1 MFRPVQ
7 LVPAA
12 IALVVMLSGCS
23 NQDNTAAPQFLDQ
36 EFADQIAQHVGIV
49 LAAVNGGSMLS
60 LTSTAATIRPAGA
73 PVSQDAAR
81 PARDTLFAS
90 GNVAWVVVDTFFTA
104 ADTPQDDYD
113 TLSTRASIHATGNG
127 AIHSANFNSSF
138 FHRADLSASGLS
150 AVKDSIELA
159 GTARDSSRSTFTGTF
174 SNATVR
180 LLIVSRITHSHVVTM
195 KGQSLATP
203 PLGALSDWMM
213 QVTRYES
220 GDTTRVQTQL
230 NTEVIVAF
238 DGTSKA
244 VLNVGGLY
252 EYQVDLDTGA
262 LTRYGAQ
269 RVAAR

>member
-1 MFRPVQ
+1 
-7 LVPAA
+7 
-12 IALVVMLSGCS
+12 
-23 NQDNTAAPQFLDQ
+23 
-36 EFADQIAQHVGIV
+36 V
-49 LAAVNGGSMLS
+49 LAAGNGGSMLS
-60 LTSTAATIRPAGA
+60 LTSTAATIPAGA

-104 ADTPQDDYD
+104 GDTPQDDYD
-113 TLSTRASIHATGNG
+113 ALSTRASIHATGNG

-138 FHRADLSASGLS
+138 LHRADLSATGLS
-150 AVKDSIELA
+150 ALKDSIELA
-159 GTARDSSRSTFTGTF
+159 GTARDSSRSTFRGTF
-174 SNATVR
+174 STATVR
-180 LLIVSRITHSHVVTM
+180 LLIVSAITHSHVVTM
-195 KGQSLATP
+195 KGQSLTTP
-203 PLGALSDWMM
+203 PVGALSDWMM
-213 QVTRYES
+213 QVARFAST
-220 GDTTRVQTQL
+220 DTLQVQKQI